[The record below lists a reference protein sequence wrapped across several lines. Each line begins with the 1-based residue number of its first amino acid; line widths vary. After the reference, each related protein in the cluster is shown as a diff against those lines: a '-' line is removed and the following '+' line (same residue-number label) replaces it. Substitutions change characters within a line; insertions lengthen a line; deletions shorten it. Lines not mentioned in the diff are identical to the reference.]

1 MRLIQTMS
9 KITSPTGKPIALKP
23 VRSNAGIEA
32 AYRKRLTVLI
42 DEMHASIIY
51 WVSAAYKANPPEIAQ
66 DDSPAMAM
74 RELMRKMAKQWQ
86 AKFDKGADKLADWF
100 ATKNKDNS
108 DRTLKSILSDAG
120 FSVEFR
126 TTAPVNDAY
135 QAIIGENVNLIK
147 SIASQHLTQV
157 ETMVMQSV
165 QQGRD
170 LGTLAK
176 GLQKQ
181 FGVSKRRA
189 ALIARDQNNKATA
202 VITRTRQQALGI
214 TQAKWRHSHGGKT
227 PRPSHVK
234 ADGQTYDISKG
245 MYLDGEWVWPG
256 TAINCRCTAQPII
269 EGFIE

>member
-1 MRLIQTMS
+1 MKNS
-9 KITSPTGKPIALKP
+9 ITSPTGRDQVLRP

-32 AYRKRLTVLI
+32 QYRKRLTALV
-42 DEMHASIIY
+42 DDMHRSILY
-51 WVSAAYKANPPEIAQ
+51 WLSAEYRAQEPRIAQ
-66 DDSPAMAM
+66 DDSPAQAL
-74 RELMRKMAKQWQ
+74 RALMRRMTQQWQ
-86 AKFDKGADKLADWF
+86 KNFDQGAEKLAAWF
-100 ATKNKDNS
+100 ATKSRNYS
-108 DRTLKSILSDAG
+108 DLALKGVLRDAG
-120 FSVEFR
+120 FSVEFQ
-126 TTAPVNDAY
+126 PNQVMNDAV

-165 QQGRD
+165 QNGRD
-170 LGTLAK
+170 LGSLAK
-176 GLQKQ
+176 GIEKQ

-202 VITRTRQQALGI
+202 VITRTRQKALGI
-214 TQAKWRHSHGGKT
+214 TQAKWRHSHAGKT

-234 ADGQTYDISKG
+234 ADGEVYDIDKG

-269 EGFIE
+269 PGFIE